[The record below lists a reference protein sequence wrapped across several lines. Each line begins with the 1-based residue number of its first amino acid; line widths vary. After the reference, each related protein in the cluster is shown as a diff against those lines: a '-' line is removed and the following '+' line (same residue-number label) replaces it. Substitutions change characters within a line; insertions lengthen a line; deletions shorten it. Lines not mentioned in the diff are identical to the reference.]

1 LARTVQ
7 PSYADL
13 VTYDSRTLA
22 RLIAAVL
29 ATVVALVCL
38 PAQATLP
45 RVNMRQAQVT
55 ASQVTAPTNQGKG
68 VLTLDPQLQRDV
80 ETLLRQ
86 SRAPEAAAVV
96 IDVRTGKIL
105 AWSSVDPQGR
115 DLVSEPYG
123 PPASVFKV
131 VTAAALLEN
140 SKARGAT
147 RQCYVGGHRA
157 VHLRDLRN
165 SGAGGAICSSFST
178 ALGYS
183 RNMVMAGL
191 AVRYLEPEQLRNM
204 ATNLGLNGSV
214 PIDVVVGTGSCRV
227 PSSKEGLARAA
238 AGFGRGKLTP
248 LEAAFMMTVIARD
261 GRRQPIQLV
270 DYILSAE
277 GKRLAAPP
285 PRVESTRALRAST
298 ARQLRSMLE
307 VTTREG
313 TAAKAFRDAR
323 GNRYLGT
330 RSGGGKTGTLSR
342 GKPRRLFSWYAGY
355 APNNNPEVAVA
366 VMLANEHRW
375 WRKGNEVA
383 RDILRAYFAR
393 KQVQG
398 ITHPVRGRTARRR

>member
-1 LARTVQ
+1 M
-7 PSYADL
+7 
-13 VTYDSRTLA
+13 A

-45 RVNMRQAQVT
+45 RVNMGQAKVT
-55 ASQVTAPTNQGKG
+55 GSRVKAPTNQGTG

-86 SRAPEAAAVV
+86 ARAPEAAAVV

-105 AWSSVDPQGR
+105 AWSSVDGQGR

-123 PPASVFKV
+123 PPASLFKV

-140 SKARGAT
+140 SKARGGT

-157 VHLRDLRN
+157 VHLRDLRQ
-165 SGAGGAICSSFST
+165 SGAGGATCSSFSS

-191 AVRYLEPEQLRNM
+191 AVRYLESDQLLSM

-214 PIDVVVGTGSCRV
+214 PIDVAVGSGSCRV

-261 GRRQPIQLV
+261 GRRQPIQLI
-270 DYILSAE
+270 DYIEGAD

-285 PRVESTRALRAST
+285 PRDSGRALRAST
-298 ARQLRSMLE
+298 ARQLRNMLE
-307 VTTREG
+307 VTVREG
-313 TAAKAFRDAR
+313 TAAKAFRDAQ
-323 GNRYLGT
+323 GNRYLGD

-355 APNNNPEVAVA
+355 APNNNPEIAVA

-383 RDILRAYFAR
+383 RDILRAYFAH
-393 KQVQG
+393 KQVPG
-398 ITHPVRGRTARRR
+398 ITHPVRGRTARRP